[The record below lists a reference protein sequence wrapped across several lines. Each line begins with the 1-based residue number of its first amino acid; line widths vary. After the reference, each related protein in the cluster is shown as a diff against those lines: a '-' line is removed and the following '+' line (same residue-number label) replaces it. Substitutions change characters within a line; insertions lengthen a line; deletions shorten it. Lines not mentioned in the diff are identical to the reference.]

1 MNGSS
6 MSCPHCQG
14 PLPENYLNTA
24 DLAACPGCGER
35 INVQV
40 YPALFQRREEG
51 RIGESLHGEGE
62 ASCYYHP
69 EKRAAVTCE
78 ACGRFLCSLCD
89 VDLENKHLCP
99 PCLESGS
106 KKGKL
111 ANLENRRTLYD
122 SAALS
127 LSLLPLLIWPLTP
140 VTGPA
145 SVALAIYSLG
155 KTSSVIP
162 RTRIRSYLAILFGGL
177 ETAGWIFLLVKWIFT
192 G

>member
-1 MNGSS
+1 MSGSPI
-6 MSCPHCQG
+6 SCPHCQG
-14 PLPENYLNTA
+14 PLPENNFNTTG
-24 DLAACPGCGER
+24 LAPCPGCAAL
-35 INVQV
+35 IQVQV
-40 YPALFQRREEG
+40 YPALFRSMKGG
-51 RIGESLHGEGE
+51 RVGETIQTEGE
-62 ASCYYHP
+62 ASCFYHS
-69 EKRAAVTCE
+69 EKRAAATCE

-89 VDLENKHLCP
+89 VELENKHLCP

-127 LSLLPLLIWPLTP
+127 MALLPLLIWVLTP

-155 KTSSVIP
+155 KPSSVIP
-162 RTRIRSYLAILFGGL
+162 RTQVRAYLAMLFGGL
-177 ETAGWIFLLVKWIFT
+177 ETAGWIFLLVKWISE